1 MVAPVYTAGETPNG
15 VTGEDLA
22 NSIAEKGIL
31 VRYFEYPSSLA
42 GLLTPFLEPGDMIL
56 CMGAGSI
63 TTWAV
68 DLVHDLEQT
77 FQLALKAVNENI
89 L

>member
-1 MVAPVYTAGETPNG
+1 MLSPVYTAGEAPNG
-15 VTGEDLA
+15 VTSEDLA
-22 NSIAEKGIL
+22 SSIAEKGIL

-63 TTWAV
+63 TTWAI

-77 FQLALKAVNENI
+77 FHPVLKAVNENVF
-89 L
+89 

>member
-1 MVAPVYTAGETPNG
+1 
-15 VTGEDLA
+15 
-22 NSIAEKGIL
+22 
-31 VRYFEYPSSLA
+31 
-42 GLLTPFLEPGDMIL
+42 
-56 CMGAGSI
+56 MGAGSI